1 MGNAGLYTNLY
12 KWNDIPDYFDA
23 KITLYEI
30 IFLAVTIF
38 LMILILLLIE
48 NWIKFVG
55 LIKKNKGKSDSD
67 YKQAPAEIR
76 KMVKKDFKKKN
87 KQKEINS
94 NQVIIQ
100 KKKITLRI
108 PKL

>member
-1 MGNAGLYTNLY
+1 MGNAGLYTNIY
-12 KWNDIPDYFDA
+12 RWNEIPEYFDA

-38 LMILILLLIE
+38 LMVLVLLLIE
-48 NWIKFVG
+48 NWIKFVE

-67 YKQAPAEIR
+67 YKHAPAEIR
-76 KMVKKDFKKKN
+76 KKVKKDLKRKN
-87 KQKEINS
+87 KRKEMNS
-94 NQVIIQ
+94 NQVIIL
-100 KKKITLRI
+100 KKITLRI